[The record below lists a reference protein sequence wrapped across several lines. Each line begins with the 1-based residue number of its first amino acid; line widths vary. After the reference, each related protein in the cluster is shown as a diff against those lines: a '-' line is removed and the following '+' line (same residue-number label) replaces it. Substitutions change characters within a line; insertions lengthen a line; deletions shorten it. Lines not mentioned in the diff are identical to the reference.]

1 MKLKMTMF
9 VLCDPIVP
17 CFSWQYCCYCKKL
30 QWSGLLSA
38 SNICRHISEV
48 YLHFPLP
55 AFSIYC
61 SFHYLH
67 SPVTAFSR
75 TGIFHYLHFPV
86 PAFSVTCI
94 FLFPFTCIFL
104 YLLFPLPA
112 FTSWLQPFSITS
124 IFHYLQIQRPRH
136 RSLSARL
143 EWLTDVQYT
152 RTTTLQP
159 EHGCI
164 LRQCR
169 TMFFGTWC

>member
-67 SPVTAFSR
+67 SPVTAFSI
-75 TGIFHYLHFPV
+75 TCIFHYLHFPL
-86 PAFSVTCI
+86 PTFSRTGI
-94 FLFPFTCIFL
+94 FRYLHFPFSL
-104 YLLFPLPA
+104 YLHFPLPA
-112 FTSWLQPFSITS
+112 ISITCLYQLITA
-124 IFHYLQIQRPRH
+124 IFHYVHFPLPANSASPTIGSESIQECINSP
-136 RSLSARL
+136 SLSVIQGAR
-143 EWLTDVQYT
+143 
-152 RTTTLQP
+152 
-159 EHGCI
+159 
-164 LRQCR
+164 
-169 TMFFGTWC
+169 